1 MQSFEIVIPIGL
13 IWIDCGEWGGRGGG
27 GGGGKEGGGK
37 RDKEEGGMVGEGWKE
52 RKTREREGEGQSE

>member
-13 IWIDCGEWGGRGGG
+13 IWIDCGEW
-27 GGGGKEGGGK
+27 GGGK